1 MTLSTQDELSKL
13 DACIHCG
20 MCLPA
25 CPTYNQTH
33 QETQSPRGRLYLM
46 RAFLE
51 NRLEKPEDLERHLDP
66 CLGCLSCESACP
78 SGVNYESLLIN
89 SREKL
94 TQVDGNWFK
103 QLRRQIRRFS
113 LAYLLRHMESL
124 EYVAQGIQLLD
135 KLGLRQWLSASG
147 LLNLPGLKVLRFLP
161 SIQPGFPLT
170 PGEVFGENRKGR
182 VAMLTGCIMNTAF
195 RQTHRAT
202 VDVLVRN
209 GYQVVIPEQTCC
221 GALAY
226 HSGEMDIFQNLV
238 ALNWLWM
245 KDSAFD
251 WIVVNSAGCGSAMK
265 HYAPYAPTK
274 GSNPYAVT
282 DRVVDVME
290 LLAKEPLEGPIGE
303 LNLKATYH
311 AACHLHHA
319 QGIRREP
326 YEVLL
331 QIPGLEL
338 IPLKNADQC
347 CGSAGVYN
355 LAHPDMSQAILD
367 DKTTHVLNT
376 GASIVLT
383 GNPGCMMQ
391 LEAGLREADS
401 KMLVL
406 HPIELLHMAYNAAS
420 SPPSSPEENVLH
432 AKAPSV

>member
-1 MTLSTQDELSKL
+1 MTLTTTEELSKL

-25 CPTYNQTH
+25 CPTYEQTH
-33 QETQSPRGRLYLM
+33 NEVESPRGRLYLM

-51 NRLEKPEDLERHLDP
+51 GRLESPDDLDRHLDG
-66 CLGCLSCESACP
+66 CLGCLACESACP
-78 SGVNYESLLIN
+78 SGVNYEALLTS

-94 TQVDGNWFK
+94 VQREVGWLK
-103 QLRRQIRRFS
+103 HIRRQIRRFC
-113 LAYLLRHMESL
+113 LAYLLRHMDSL
-124 EYVAQGIQLLD
+124 DYFALAIQGLD
-135 KLGLRQWLSASG
+135 KLGFRRWLELSG
-147 LLNLPGLKVLRFLP
+147 LLKLPFLKPLRFIP
-161 SIQPGFPLT
+161 TIQPGHALSA
-170 PGEVFGENRKGR
+170 GETYGENVKGR
-182 VAMLTGCIMNTAF
+182 VAMLSGCIMNTAF

-202 VDVLVRN
+202 VNVLVKN

-238 ALNWLWM
+238 GLNWRWM
-245 KDSAFD
+245 KDSSYD

-265 HYAPYAPTK
+265 HYADYAPSKST
-274 GSNPYAVT
+274 NPYAVT
-282 DRVVDVME
+282 ERVVDVME
-290 LLAKEPLEGPIGE
+290 LLAKEPLEGDLGE

-338 IPLKNADQC
+338 VPLKNADQC

-355 LAHPDMSQAILD
+355 IVHPSMSEAILD
-367 DKTTHVLNT
+367 EKTTHVLET
-376 GASIVLT
+376 QASIVLT

-391 LEAGLREADS
+391 IEAGLRKSHS

-406 HPIELLHMAYNAAS
+406 HPVELIEMAYDAA
-420 SPPSSPEENVLH
+420 P
-432 AKAPSV
+432 AKPD